1 MYMYCIC
8 LAVGHCSSLIYT
20 HFVNN
25 RNSCH
30 MISKGKYIVNISEI
44 RWKLWIWLHNMYVF
58 DLWFHGLL
66 YTFLQWSHFLL
77 FLRVE
82 HWGGRVG
89 VTYATCMTVSD
100 LMWILLLNVHSFIQ
114 NNKLCT
120 LRKTYV
126 DLKSQI

>member
-1 MYMYCIC
+1 MCSIC
-8 LAVGHCSSLIYT
+8 DFMDCYILFFNEVI
-20 HFVNN
+20 FV
-25 RNSCH
+25 
-30 MISKGKYIVNISEI
+30 
-44 RWKLWIWLHNMYVF
+44 
-58 DLWFHGLL
+58 
-66 YTFLQWSHFLL
+66 

-82 HWGGRVG
+82 PWGGRVG